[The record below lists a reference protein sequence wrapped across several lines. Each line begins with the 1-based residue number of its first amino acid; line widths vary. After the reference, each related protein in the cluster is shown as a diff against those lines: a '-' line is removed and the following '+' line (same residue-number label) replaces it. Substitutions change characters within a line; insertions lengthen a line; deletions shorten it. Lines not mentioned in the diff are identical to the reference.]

1 MGMPVMLIFNFGSA
15 ILRAVGDT
23 RRPLFYLIIA
33 GVINVALNLWF
44 VIGFHMGVAGVALA
58 TVISQCVSTALIV
71 RSLIKSEGCLRLC
84 PERLCMD
91 WEKFGKIAAIGL
103 PAGLQG
109 SLFSISNVLIQSS
122 VNSFGSV
129 AMAGNTAA
137 SNIESFV
144 YVAMNSV
151 HQTAVSFTGQN
162 LGGRQYDRIR
172 KILIECLL
180 FVTAIGLVLGN
191 GAFLLG
197 RQFLGFY
204 SADAEVISYGLLRMK
219 IICTWYFWCGIMD
232 VLVGS
237 IRGLG
242 YAVMPM
248 IVSLL
253 GACAFR
259 VVWIYTFFAWDR
271 TLQTLYISYPIS
283 WALTAAAHLICF
295 IAVYRKMK
303 VKN

>member
-1 MGMPVMLIFNFGSA
+1 MLCIAQTSTECSEVGANTPLLRSRRQTPLWCLSA
-15 ILRAVGDT
+15 CTG
-23 RRPLFYLIIA
+23 
-33 GVINVALNLWF
+33 
-44 VIGFHMGVAGVALA
+44 
-58 TVISQCVSTALIV
+58 
-71 RSLIKSEGCLRLC
+71 E
-84 PERLCMD
+84 
-91 WEKFGKIAAIGL
+91 
-103 PAGLQG
+103 
-109 SLFSISNVLIQSS
+109 
-122 VNSFGSV
+122 
-129 AMAGNTAA
+129 
-137 SNIESFV
+137 V
-144 YVAMNSV
+144 Y
-151 HQTAVSFTGQN
+151 
-162 LGGRQYDRIR
+162 
-172 KILIECLL
+172 CLL

>member
-1 MGMPVMLIFNFGSA
+1 
-15 ILRAVGDT
+15 
-23 RRPLFYLIIA
+23 
-33 GVINVALNLWF
+33 
-44 VIGFHMGVAGVALA
+44 
-58 TVISQCVSTALIV
+58 
-71 RSLIKSEGCLRLC
+71 
-84 PERLCMD
+84 
-91 WEKFGKIAAIGL
+91 
-103 PAGLQG
+103 
-109 SLFSISNVLIQSS
+109 
-122 VNSFGSV
+122 
-129 AMAGNTAA
+129 
-137 SNIESFV
+137 
-144 YVAMNSV
+144 
-151 HQTAVSFTGQN
+151 
-162 LGGRQYDRIR
+162 
-172 KILIECLL
+172 
-180 FVTAIGLVLGN
+180 
-191 GAFLLG
+191 
-197 RQFLGFY
+197 
-204 SADAEVISYGLLRMK
+204 
-219 IICTWYFWCGIMD
+219 MD